1 MTSTRKAIRLIVTLI
16 VAATAASLSAQPAV
30 AAPPPGSPH
39 WQACP
44 PDVAAL
50 DPRVE
55 CATVRVPLDYHR
67 PSGDTIE
74 VAISR
79 VRTAKPALRQG
90 VLLFNPGGPG
100 GPGLNLS
107 AVFTHFLPQDVQ
119 DRYDLIGFD
128 PRGIGRSA
136 PVSCGLTEAQRTD
149 VTKILPYPKP
159 NGDIS
164 QNVRFAFDVAAS
176 CARTDRALLPF
187 ITTANTARDL
197 DAIRAAL
204 GEPKISYLGY
214 SYGSYLGAVYA
225 TLFPNRG
232 DRIILDSVVDPTRIW
247 REVFRAWGP
256 AIEVRLG
263 DFDRWAAARDDTYHL
278 GATPGA
284 VRQLFFDLVARLD
297 AHPLPVGTTVVD
309 GNRFRELNRGA
320 MYSDA
325 SFPTLAQNYRFVLD
339 NVSSALAFPEVPADN
354 SPASLYA
361 VLCDD
366 TRWPRSIE
374 RYARDV
380 HTDLNAF
387 PAVGGMA
394 ANMFP
399 CAAWPFPPREP
410 AVHLSDRGPAN
421 VLLVQGL
428 RDPATPYPGAQAMR
442 ATLGNRSRLVTVD
455 IGGHAVSYGVN
466 ANLNTCADDLTTA
479 FLLTGHL
486 PTTDRFC
493 GPELSSTTTQ
503 LAGDPTINRAVDK
516 LRQQLRNGI

>member
-1 MTSTRKAIRLIVTLI
+1 V
-16 VAATAASLSAQPAV
+16 AQPDRN
-30 AAPPPGSPH
+30 SLT

-44 PDVAAL
+44 PDVAVL

-55 CATVRVPLDYHR
+55 CASLRVPLDYRR

-74 VAISR
+74 VAVSR
-79 VRTAKPALRQG
+79 VRTAKPGLRQG

-107 AVFTHFLPQDVQ
+107 ALFTRFLPPDVQ
-119 DRYDLIGFD
+119 DRFDLIGFD
-128 PRGIGRSA
+128 PRGIGRST

-149 VTKILPYPKP
+149 NTKIIPYPRAD
-159 NGDIS
+159 GDIS
-164 QNVRFAFDVAAS
+164 GNVRFAGQVAAA
-176 CARTDRALLPF
+176 CARNGRALLPF

-204 GEPKISYLGY
+204 GERKISYLGY

-225 TLFPNRG
+225 NLFPNRG
-232 DRIILDSVVDPTRIW
+232 DRIILDSVVNPDGIW
-247 REVFRAWGP
+247 RDVFRAWGP

-263 DFDRWAAARDDTYHL
+263 DFDRWAAARDDVYHL

-297 AHPLPVGTTVVD
+297 AHPLPVGTTLVD
-309 GNRFRELNRGA
+309 GNLFRELNRGA
-320 MYSDA
+320 MYTDA
-325 SFPTLAQNYRFVLD
+325 AFPNLAANYRFLLD
-339 NVSSALAFPEVPADN
+339 NTGSLAAAAFPEVPADN
-354 SPASLYA
+354 SVASLYA

-366 TRWPRSIE
+366 VRWPHSID

-380 HTDLNAF
+380 RNDLNAF

-394 ANMFP
+394 ANIWP
-399 CAAWPFPPREP
+399 CAGWPFAPREP
-410 AVHLSDRGPAN
+410 IVRLSDRGPAN

-442 ATLGNRSRLVTVD
+442 ATLGDRSRLVTVD
-455 IGGHAVSYGVN
+455 IGGHAVAYGI
-466 ANLNTCADDLTTA
+466 NLNVNTCADAATTE
-479 FLLTGHL
+479 FLLTGRL
-486 PTTDRFC
+486 PATDRFC
-493 GPELSSTTTQ
+493 GPEFSATTTATAGVT
-503 LAGDPTINRAVDK
+503 AGDKAIDD
-516 LRQQLRNGI
+516 LRGQLRRGI